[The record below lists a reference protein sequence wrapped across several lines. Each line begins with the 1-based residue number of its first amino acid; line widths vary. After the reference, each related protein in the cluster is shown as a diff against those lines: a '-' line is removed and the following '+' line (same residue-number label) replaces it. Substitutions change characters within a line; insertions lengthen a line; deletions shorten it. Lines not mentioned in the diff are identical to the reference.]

1 MSTLKKNTLHPVQC
15 VFLPAAETDT
25 VGCVERS
32 MSFNEVI
39 TLKASHALQS
49 VNILI
54 DHKHIN
60 ANIFKETVEGTPVFL
75 IPVSSI
81 ASGVLY
87 PSATS

>member
-1 MSTLKKNTLHPVQC
+1 MATLKKNTFHPVQR

-25 VGCVERS
+25 VGCVESS
-32 MSFNEVI
+32 MSFNEVF
-39 TLKASHALQS
+39 TLKASDALQS

-60 ANIFKETVEGTPVFL
+60 VKLFTETVYGASGFF

-81 ASGVLY
+81 VSGVLY
-87 PSATS
+87 P

>member
-1 MSTLKKNTLHPVQC
+1 MSTLKKNTFHPVQC

-25 VGCVERS
+25 VGCVESS

-54 DHKHIN
+54 VHKPIN
-60 ANIFKETVEGTPVFL
+60 ANIFRETV
-75 IPVSSI
+75 
-81 ASGVLY
+81 
-87 PSATS
+87 